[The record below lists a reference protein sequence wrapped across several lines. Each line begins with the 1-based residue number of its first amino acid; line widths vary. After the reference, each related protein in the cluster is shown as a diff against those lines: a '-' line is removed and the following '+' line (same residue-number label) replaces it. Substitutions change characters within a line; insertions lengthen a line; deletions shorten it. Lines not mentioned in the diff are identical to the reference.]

1 MLSIKLTAKV
11 EEAPAESTVQ
21 LVSDYTVACDFV
33 DGWAFGDALGV
44 GVRSISGWWT
54 VTSVSLAASD
64 LTVRFPFRP
73 FECPSHRM
81 HIAHRTD

>member
-1 MLSIKLTAKV
+1 MLSVKLTTKV

-54 VTSVSLAASD
+54 VTGVSLAASD
-64 LTVRFPFRP
+64 LTVRFLFRP
-73 FECPSHRM
+73 YECPLHRLCM
-81 HIAHRTD
+81 MHRTD